1 MGTVG
6 SIQVIGDQTL
16 GNALFTYKLAVP
28 INQRSYKWEREHV
41 EQLAEDLSA
50 TIASANESEYFLG
63 SIVLTR
69 GDNGTRPNVVD
80 GQQRLATT
88 MILLA
93 AIRDYF
99 FANGDKNRA
108 NDIQRDYLLNR
119 DLETQEWEPKFTL
132 NDIDNEY
139 FRRRVLLNPDDP
151 QRLAAISV
159 KLDKAPASHVRI
171 NTAAKVMATH
181 VASIVKPYSS
191 PEKTTRLLEWV
202 NFIRSGARVI
212 WVIVPDEANAF
223 VMFETLNDRG
233 LDLSKADLVKNY
245 LYGRSGDRIKEAQA
259 NWSTTITAIES
270 VGGEAMTLTY
280 IRHLW
285 SSMYGPT
292 RDRALFLAIKD
303 KVKSKQAAIDLST
316 ALATNSTTYA
326 AIVTPSH
333 ELWDAYS
340 PIARKCIATL
350 RLLEMEQVRPL
361 LLPLIDSMTKNDAV
375 KCLRLLVCCSVRLLI
390 VGKLGGGVMEKF
402 YSECGQAVRNG
413 KIVTPKDLLLKLRT
427 EVPGDEAFRIEFAR
441 ANVRKPVLARYY
453 LRALQQ
459 NEDGEAQPEY
469 VPNDDQG
476 EITLEHVLPQS
487 PSPHWSH
494 IPEDIL
500 DAWSRR
506 LGNLALL
513 KKAQN
518 ELADDE
524 DIKTK
529 SKVMSSSKF
538 SLTAEFKKVKQ
549 WGTKEITERQERLA
563 SIAVKTWPLKVQ

>member
-28 INQRSYKWEREHV
+28 VNQRSYKWEKEHV

-50 TIASANESEYFLG
+50 TIASPSESEYFLG

-69 GDNGTRPNVVD
+69 GDNGMRPNVVD

-99 FANGDKNRA
+99 FVNGDQNRA

-119 DLETQEWEPKFTL
+119 DLETQEWEPKFKL
-132 NDIDNEY
+132 NDLDNEY
-139 FRRRVLLNPDDP
+139 FRRRILLNPDDP
-151 QRLAAISV
+151 QRQAAMAA
-159 KLDKAPASHVRI
+159 KLDKAPGSHARI

-181 VASIVKPYSS
+181 VASIVKPYSTTQ
-191 PEKTTRLLEWV
+191 KTTRLLEWV
-202 NFIRSGARVI
+202 TFIRVGARVI

-233 LDLSKADLVKNY
+233 LDLSKTDLVKNY

-259 NWSTTITAIES
+259 NWSATITAIES
-270 VGGEAMTLTY
+270 VGGEALTLTY

-316 ALATNSTTYA
+316 ALATHSKTYA

-333 ELWDAYS
+333 ELWDTYPPSAS
-340 PIARKCIATL
+340 KCIATL

-361 LLPLIDSMTKNDAV
+361 LLPLIDAMSKNDAV
-375 KCLRLLVCCSVRLLI
+375 RCLRLLVCCSVRLLI

-402 YSECGQAVRNG
+402 YSECGQAVRAG
-413 KIVTPKDLLLKLRT
+413 KITTPKDLLLKLKT
-427 EVPGDEAFRIEFAR
+427 EVPGDEEFRIEFAR

-459 NEDGEAQPEY
+459 HEDGENQPEY

-487 PSPHWSH
+487 TSPNWSG
-494 IPEDIL
+494 IAEDIH
-500 DAWSRR
+500 DAWARR
-506 LGNLALL
+506 LGNMALM

-518 ELADDE
+518 ELAGDE
-524 DIKTK
+524 GIKIK
-529 SKVMSSSKF
+529 GKVMASSKF
-538 SLTAEFKKVKQ
+538 SLTAEFKGMKL
-549 WGTKEITERQERLA
+549 WSTKEITERQERLA
-563 SIAVKTWPLKVQ
+563 KIAVKTWPLRVQ

>member
-16 GNALFTYKLAVP
+16 GNALFTNKLAVP
-28 INQRSYKWEREHV
+28 VNQRSYKWESEHV
-41 EQLAEDLSA
+41 KQLAEDLSA
-50 TIASANESEYFLG
+50 TIASPSESEYFLG

-69 GDNGTRPNVVD
+69 GDSGTRPHVVD

-99 FANGDKNRA
+99 FSNGDVDRA
-108 NDIQRDYLLNR
+108 QDIQRDYLLNR

-132 NDIDNEY
+132 NEADDEY
-139 FRRRVLLNPDDP
+139 FRCRVLLNPNDP
-151 QRLAAISV
+151 QRLTAMAA
-159 KLDKAPASHVRI
+159 KLDMAPASHSRI
-171 NTAAKVMATH
+171 NNAAKLMAAH
-181 VASIVKPYSS
+181 VASIVKPYSTS
-191 PEKTTRLLEWV
+191 EKTVRLLEWV
-202 NFIRSGARVI
+202 NFIRTGARVI

-233 LDLSKADLVKNY
+233 LELSKADLVKNY
-245 LYGRSGDRIKEAQA
+245 IFGRSADRIKEVQTRWH
-259 NWSTTITAIES
+259 NMIGAIET
-270 VGGEAMTLTY
+270 VGGEALTLTY

-292 RDRALFLAIKD
+292 RDRVLFSAIKD
-303 KVKSKQAAIDLST
+303 KVKSKQAAIDLAS
-316 ALATNSTTYA
+316 ALSGNAQTYA

-333 ELWDAYS
+333 ELWDSYPPAAS
-340 PIARKCIATL
+340 KCISTL

-361 LLPLIDSMTKNDAV
+361 LLPLIDKMEKNDAV

-390 VGKLGGGVMEKF
+390 VGGLGGGVMEKF
-402 YSECGQAVRNG
+402 YSECGQAVRKG
-413 KIVTPKDLLLKLRT
+413 TIKTPHQLLKQLKT
-427 EVPGDEAFRIEFAR
+427 KVAGDEQFRIDFSLATI
-441 ANVRKPVLARYY
+441 KQSVLARYY

-459 NEDGEAQPEY
+459 QVDGEAQPEY

-487 PSPHWSH
+487 PAKNWAH
-494 IPEDIL
+494 ISEDVL
-500 DAWSRR
+500 NAWTRR
-506 LGNLALL
+506 IGNLALL
-513 KKAQN
+513 KKNQN
-518 ELADDE
+518 ALADND

-529 SKVMSSSKF
+529 SKILATSKF
-538 SLTAEFKKVKQ
+538 SLTSEFKSVTK
-549 WGTKEITERQERLA
+549 WGTAEIEARQKRLA
-563 SIAVKTWPLKVQ
+563 AIAVDT